1 LTESLSTKSFDKEIV
16 VTAFPNPT
24 SAIVTVVIPKELVLE
39 KIEMYTS
46 LGQLVELYTINT
58 ISLQNLA
65 TGNYFLKIYTSGGTS
80 TKKIIKL

>member
-1 LTESLSTKSFDKEIV
+1 LTERHPQNRLIKSCNSL
-16 VTAFPNPT
+16 PNPT
-24 SAIVTVVIPKELVLE
+24 SAIVTVEIKGACFR

-46 LGQLVELYTINT
+46 LGQLELYTINT